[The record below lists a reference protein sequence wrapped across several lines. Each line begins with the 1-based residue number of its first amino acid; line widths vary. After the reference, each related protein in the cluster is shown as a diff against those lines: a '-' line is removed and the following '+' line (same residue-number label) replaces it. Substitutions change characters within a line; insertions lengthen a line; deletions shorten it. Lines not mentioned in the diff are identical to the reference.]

1 MSGSQRKF
9 PIRQLSL
16 QFWMI
21 GSHLVGGTG
30 RAGRELEIQV
40 KLGHEISFFT
50 GTLLHG
56 VKGSSRMM

>member
-21 GSHLVGGTG
+21 GSQLVGDTG
-30 RAGRELEIQV
+30 RADRQLEIQV
-40 KLGHEISFFT
+40 KLGHAISFLT
-50 GTLLHG
+50 GALLHG
-56 VKGSSRMM
+56 VKGPREN